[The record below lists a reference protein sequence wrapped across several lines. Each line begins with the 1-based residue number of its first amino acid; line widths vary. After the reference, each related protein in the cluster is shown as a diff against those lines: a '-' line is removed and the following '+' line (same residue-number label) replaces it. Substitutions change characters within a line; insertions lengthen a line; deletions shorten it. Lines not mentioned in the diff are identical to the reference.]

1 MTRRRTAL
9 LLLAVA
15 AADALSVLIGVGGT
29 WRLVLTVLFAL
40 TVPGWAIAA
49 YLRPWRQSYVWTV
62 AVAVSLAL
70 SILLSQAMLSL
81 GYWHPEAALLAFAL
95 VCMVPLAHHVVRV
108 AP

>member
-1 MTRRRTAL
+1 MTRRRTAVI
-9 LLLAVA
+9 LLAVA
-15 AADALSVLIGVGGT
+15 AANALAVLIGVGGP

-49 YLRPWRQSYVWTV
+49 YVRPWQQSYVWTV

-81 GYWHPEAALLAFAL
+81 GYWHPERALLVFAL
-95 VCMVPLAHHVVRV
+95 VCMVPLAHHVVR
-108 AP
+108 AAQ

>member
-9 LLLAVA
+9 ILLAVA
-15 AADALSVLIGVGGT
+15 VANVLSVLIGVGGP

-40 TVPGWAIAA
+40 TVPGWAIVA
-49 YLRPWRQSYVWTV
+49 YLRPERQSYLWTV

-81 GYWHPEAALLAFAL
+81 HYWHPEAALLVFAL
-95 VCMVPLAHHVVRV
+95 VCMVPLAHHVVR
-108 AP
+108 AAR